1 MAHFRWEDK
10 LKDARERMANWS
22 LLGFAIAIIPL
33 YIFGLTGNILVI
45 RIVHKTREMHTIT
58 NYLLANLAVSDAITL
73 FTIPMMYSAYVQDF
87 GGPLENFGKFSCKF
101 AIIGIISMV
110 SSASTLTFIAVE
122 RYHAILK
129 PFSSNLR
136 LNEENVK
143 KAIVL
148 IWTLS
153 IMVGFPGFFL
163 NVWNNEKTFC
173 DGPWGSELNLA
184 RKIYLIIYLIFTM
197 YIPIVVFLFCYG
209 SLIKGLYFSR
219 EICAESTNEDTS
231 EKKKLL
237 VTFIL
242 ATSGFLLGYGPIAV
256 VHTTIFLG
264 KKVDPSL
271 FEKLSG
277 VRFFLFLI
285 SLCLNPVLY
294 AFRSSSFKEGFKRIF
309 QPCSSQTVEH
319 NAN

>member
-1 MAHFRWEDK
+1 
-10 LKDARERMANWS
+10 MANWF

-136 LNEENVK
+136 LNEENIK

-184 RKIYLIIYLIFTM
+184 RKIYLITYLIFTM

-219 EICAESTNEDTS
+219 EICADSTNEDTS

-277 VRFFLFLI
+277 IRFFLFLI

>member
-10 LKDARERMANWS
+10 LKDARERMANWF

-136 LNEENVK
+136 LNEENIK

-184 RKIYLIIYLIFTM
+184 RKIYVITYLIFTM

-219 EICAESTNEDTS
+219 EICADSTNEDTS

-277 VRFFLFLI
+277 IRFFLFLI

>member
-1 MAHFRWEDK
+1 MADWF
-10 LKDARERMANWS
+10 
-22 LLGFAIAIIPL
+22 LLGFAIAITPL

-45 RIVHKTREMHTIT
+45 RIVYKTRQMHTTT
-58 NYLLANLAVSDAITL
+58 NYLLANLAVSDAITI
-73 FTIPMMYSAYVQDF
+73 FTIPMIYFAYGEDF
-87 GGPLENFGKFSCKF
+87 GKFSANFGKFSCKF
-101 AIIGIISMV
+101 GVIGDIATV
-110 SSASTLTFIAVE
+110 SSTSTLIVIAVE

-136 LNEENVK
+136 LNEENIK

-153 IMVGFPGFFL
+153 IVVGFPGFFL
-163 NVWNNEKTFC
+163 SEWNNDKTSC
-173 DGPWGSELNLA
+173 DGLWGLELNLT
-184 RKIYLIIYLIFTM
+184 RRIYLITYLIFIM

-209 SLIKGLYFSR
+209 SLIKGLYFCND
-219 EICAESTNEDTS
+219 ICPESINEDIS

-237 VTFIL
+237 MTFIL
-242 ATSGFLLGYGPIAV
+242 ATSGFLLGYDPLAGFY
-256 VHTTIFLG
+256 TTISLG
-264 KKVDPSL
+264 EKIDPSL
-271 FEKLSG
+271 YEKLNG
-277 VRFFLFLI
+277 VLFFLFLI

-309 QPCSSQTVEH
+309 QPCSSQTVAH

>member
-1 MAHFRWEDK
+1 MAD
-10 LKDARERMANWS
+10 WS

-45 RIVHKTREMHTIT
+45 RIVHKPREMHTIT

-73 FTIPMMYSAYVQDF
+73 FTIPMMYSAYVENF
-87 GGPLENFGKFSCKF
+87 GRPLENFGKFSCKF

-129 PFSSNLR
+129 PFNSNLR
-136 LNEENVK
+136 LNEENIK

-153 IMVGFPGFFL
+153 IVVSFPGFFL
-163 NVWNNEKTFC
+163 NVWNNEKTSC

-184 RKIYLIIYLIFTM
+184 RKIYLITYLIFTM
-197 YIPIVVFLFCYG
+197 YIPMVVFLFCYG

-231 EKKKLL
+231 EKKKL
-237 VTFIL
+237 VMTFIL

-264 KKVDPSL
+264 KKIHPSL

-277 VRFFLFLI
+277 LRFFLFLI